1 LNYAA
6 RFTERNVAISGT
18 HSHSGPAGFFQTMLP
33 EVTSLGAVKQSTDA
47 FVDGIVKSIEQG

>member
-1 LNYAA
+1 
-6 RFTERNVAISGT
+6 VAISGT